1 MMPELRQDRSALRW
15 IRGEIDQTLREA
27 RNALEDF
34 VDGQSDRLAIC
45 LDELHHAHGALEMA
59 QIYGAA
65 MLADEMEQ
73 LALALSQ
80 GQARR
85 GEAAAEALMLG
96 MVQLPAYLEK
106 IESGGADIPLVLLPL
121 MNDLRAARDAPLVS
135 ETSLFAPK
143 LNAVAIEN
151 CRT

>member
-34 VDGQSDRLAIC
+34 VDGQSERLELC

-59 QIYGAA
+59 QVYGAA

-121 MNDLRAARDAPLVS
+121 MNDLRAARPSRPARPGRQS
-135 ETSLFAPK
+135 RG
-143 LNAVAIEN
+143 N
-151 CRT
+151 R